1 MTTHIITWQSPS
13 GKIVTSRPLTPAAA
27 RAEIEQ
33 NQQHTP
39 DWRYTVEPPLPDLQA
54 ALDAANQRIAEL
66 EANRLRYEYLQ
77 QYEDMLL
84 EAESRIAALEA
95 VCREVVKALEI
106 TEYYGDVSFAIPY
119 IKGLN
124 TGYTIHVD
132 DESDAESLYDALR
145 QFLDILPQKA

>member
-33 NQQHTP
+33 NQRHTP

-54 ALDAANQRIAEL
+54 MLDAANARIAE
-66 EANRLRYEYLQ
+66 
-77 QYEDMLL
+77 
-84 EAESRIAALEA
+84 LEA
-95 VCREVVKALEI
+95 VCREVVEALEI
-106 TEYYGDVSFAIPY
+106 TGYYGDVSFAIPY

-124 TGYTIHVD
+124 TGYTIHID
-132 DESDAESLYDALR
+132 EESDAESLYDALR
-145 QFLDILPQKA
+145 RLLDILPQKA

>member
-33 NQQHTP
+33 NQQYTP

-54 ALDAANQRIAEL
+54 MLDATNARIAEL
-66 EANRLRYEYLQ
+66 EAVE
-77 QYEDMLL
+77 
-84 EAESRIAALEA
+84 
-95 VCREVVKALEI
+95 ALEI

-124 TGYTIHVD
+124 TGYTIHID
-132 DESDAESLYDALR
+132 EESDAESLYDALR
-145 QFLDILPQKA
+145 RLLDILPQKA